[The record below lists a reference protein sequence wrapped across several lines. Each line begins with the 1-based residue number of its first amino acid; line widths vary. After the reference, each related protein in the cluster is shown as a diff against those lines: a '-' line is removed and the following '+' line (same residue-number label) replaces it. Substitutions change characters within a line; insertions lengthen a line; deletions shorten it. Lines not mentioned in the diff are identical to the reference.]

1 MLEIDIPTILFEII
15 NFLALTAILYFLVF
29 RRIMESINQQNK
41 QKDDALKII
50 MEEKEQAEAYTLE
63 MKEKLDNLDV
73 EAAKVVKAAQDQID
87 RHRMKLMDAAHIEAE
102 RLLKQAYREKE
113 QIQEQAIEDYYEE
126 IMDVVIKISS
136 DLIGKNAPQGVH
148 DEMVAELVKRV
159 WDLGRNEMEQV
170 TMLRRA
176 IGERTLT
183 MYVESARP
191 LSNEQQ
197 LSLIQTFSA
206 LADQNVKAELK
217 INPALGVGLKVRLGD
232 IILDN
237 TIHHQLAN
245 LEDKLLAD
253 LKGMA

>member
-1 MLEIDIPTILFEII
+1 MLEIDIPTILFEVI

-29 RRIMESINQQNK
+29 RRIMDAVNK
-41 QKDDALKII
+41 QNQEKADALKSIQ
-50 MEEKEQAEAYTLE
+50 EDKKQAEAYKLE

-73 EAAKVVKAAQDQID
+73 EATKIVKAAQDQID
-87 RHRMKLMDAAHIEAE
+87 KQRSKLLDAAQLEAE

-113 QIQEQAIEDYYEE
+113 QIHEQAIEQYYEE
-126 IMDVVIKISS
+126 IMDVVIKLTSN
-136 DLIGKNAPQGVH
+136 LIGKNAPQGVH
-148 DEMVAELVKRV
+148 DEMVEELVKRV

-176 IGERTLT
+176 IGDRVPT

-197 LSLIQTFSA
+197 LSLIKTFSA

-217 INPALGVGLKVRLGD
+217 INPELGVGIKVRLGD
-232 IILDN
+232 IVLDN
-237 TIHHQLAN
+237 TIHLQLVN
-245 LEDKLLAD
+245 LEDELLNQ